1 MWRDQEGG
9 EAVKGALVKGAE
21 LLAEAWRSIHDPL
34 PCACGIARC
43 ECQDAY
49 DVLAA
54 TMDRDEALAVLEAV
68 LCGLTAPLVRTVAD
82 LSGRSGDEVI
92 SFLATSAAGYTGTP

>member
-1 MWRDQEGG
+1 M
-9 EAVKGALVKGAE
+9 KGALVKGAE
-21 LLAEAWRSIHDPL
+21 LLAEAWRAIHDET
-34 PCACGIARC
+34 PCPCGVALC

-68 LCGLTAPLVRTVAD
+68 LCGIAAPLVHQVA
-82 LSGRSGDEVI
+82 LLTGRSEDELI
-92 SFLATSAAGYTGTP
+92 SFLATSAAGYEEAS